1 MENFEVLKPFGPS
14 IVKIKMPNKMIEEIN
29 EYVDKVIQ
37 DENKMKD
44 LNEGDKLIGKVQQ
57 EFLMEINFM
66 KQIKW
71 AEFLASNVSNWAK
84 MELNKEIRNFQLIK
98 SWVVRQFKND
108 YNPVHWH
115 TGSDHANLSV
125 KRSAANFR
133 RVNDKP
139 PRRPSTPCHPRVQ
152 PQIRLAAC
160 VSSQQRQARHR
171 VTCFDAP
178 APKQDEFAVV
188 NRQLCTDVQGSPQR
202 CPAARSQSTAATSES
217 DLLDALHFST
227 SPERQR
233 VPQPKCRTN

>member
-14 IVKIKMPNKMIEEIN
+14 IVKIKMPKKKIEEIN

-37 DENKMKD
+37 DENKIKE

-71 AEFLASNVSNWAK
+71 AEFFSSYVSSWAK

-115 TGSDHANLSV
+115 TGDISGVGYLKVPSHLGNTSQP
-125 KRSAANFR
+125 
-133 RVNDKP
+133 DKK
-139 PRRPSTPCHPRVQ
+139 TNENGK
-152 PQIRLAAC
+152 L
-160 VSSQQRQARHR
+160 
-171 VTCFDAP
+171 
-178 APKQDEFAVV
+178 
-188 NRQLCTDVQGSPQR
+188 QLIFGSPNLFSKSTFIVKPELGDFYLFPNYLMHTVYPFTGTDEER
-202 CPAARSQSTAATSES
+202 RSVSFNAQVQ
-217 DLLDALHFST
+217 FS
-227 SPERQR
+227 
-233 VPQPKCRTN
+233 N